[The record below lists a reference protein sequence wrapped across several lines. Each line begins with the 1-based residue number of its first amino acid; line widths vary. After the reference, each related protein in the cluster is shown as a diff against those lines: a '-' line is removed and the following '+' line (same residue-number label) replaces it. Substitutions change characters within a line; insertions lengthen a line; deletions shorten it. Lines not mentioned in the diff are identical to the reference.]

1 MREGLD
7 NTGINERS
15 KGSEGMNERG
25 FWQCRM
31 NERRFRQC
39 KDEEKV
45 YIMQGRI
52 YRGLNF
58 GKAGTH
64 ERNLKQRRVE

>member
-1 MREGLD
+1 MRKGLE

-25 FWQCRM
+25 FWLYRM

-45 YIMQGRI
+45 YIMQGWI
-52 YRGLNF
+52 YRGLGF
-58 GKAGTH
+58 G
-64 ERNLKQRRVE
+64 